1 MIVRK
6 ITSGGRKH
14 ITEYPICNDSQK
26 TGDRPEEVIR
36 VDTME
41 MAALL
46 LRYFQGGFLSQADRD
61 RVTDAL
67 RHV

>member
-1 MIVRK
+1 MQRFA
-6 ITSGGRKH
+6 
-14 ITEYPICNDSQK
+14 E

-46 LRYFQGGFLSQADRD
+46 FRYFQGGYLSQADRD